1 MNFNRQRHKVLK
13 LLSISRIQFDSG
25 RRNADFKLGV
35 SFDDLQKELNCDLD
49 TCELIYSTLYN
60 ENEVEYT
67 NTAVIG
73 LISTQKGLKSYS
85 DKKYLIENEKIIID
99 YIKNFVQIVIPI
111 LSLVIAILS
120 IQLRIDTSN
129 DKINKKIENLEIQLT
144 KQEHIIND
152 LRYNLQNKKSNSD

>member
-13 LLSISRIQFDSG
+13 LLSVSRIQFDSG
-25 RRNADFKLGV
+25 RKKANFKLGV
-35 SFDDLQKELNCDLD
+35 SFVDLD

-85 DKKYLIENEKIIID
+85 EKKYLKENEKIIIE
-99 YIKNFVQIVIPI
+99 YIKNFVQIIIPI
-111 LSLVIAILS
+111 LSLIVAIFAIKLK
-120 IQLRIDTSN
+120 IQTSEE
-129 DKINKKIENLEIQLT
+129 KINIKIENLE
-144 KQEHIIND
+144 KQVEN
-152 LRYNLQNKKSNSD
+152 QNKLINKLGNKKVNVL

>member
-13 LLSISRIQFDSG
+13 LLSVSRIQFDSG
-25 RRNADFKLGV
+25 RKKANFKLGV
-35 SFDDLQKELNCDLD
+35 SFVDLD

-85 DKKYLIENEKIIID
+85 EKKYLKEN
-99 YIKNFVQIVIPI
+99 Q
-111 LSLVIAILS
+111 
-120 IQLRIDTSN
+120 
-129 DKINKKIENLEIQLT
+129 
-144 KQEHIIND
+144 
-152 LRYNLQNKKSNSD
+152 